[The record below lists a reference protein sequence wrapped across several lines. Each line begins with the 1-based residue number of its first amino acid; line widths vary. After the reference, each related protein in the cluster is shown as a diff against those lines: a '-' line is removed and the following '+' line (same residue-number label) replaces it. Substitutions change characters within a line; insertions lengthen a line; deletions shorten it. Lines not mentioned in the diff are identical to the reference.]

1 MAVLANRVKVAVASA
16 PGTGMISLG
25 AAEAGYQSFSD
36 GGISDGEVVSYVI
49 EDGNNWEI
57 GTGTYTASGTTL
69 SRTVSESSNSDSEI
83 NASAGAVVFITALSG
98 DLQNAVDMD
107 QGVATTDSPS
117 FAGLTATTADINGGT
132 IDGAV
137 IGGSTPAAI
146 SGTTGTFSGN
156 LTVDTNTLFVDAAND
171 RVGIGTSSPTA
182 NLSVVGTC
190 DLTLSSAGYSN
201 IVANTSTAG
210 SGIYNYYSSLESTSN
225 NANCAHFRA
234 TTQAVNTW
242 LLLGNG
248 TSTFS
253 SDERLKKNIET
264 TRDGYLSDL
273 AQLRVVK
280 YNWHIDE
287 DGTPKELGLVAQEV
301 EQVFPGLVMA
311 DDIPIGDVENPK
323 AIKTSVL
330 PYMLLKALQEA
341 LTKIETLEARVAA
354 LEGASA

>member
-1 MAVLANRVKVAVASA
+1 MSKIALTPNAS
-16 PGTGMISLG
+16 GTGTFTIASPNSNTDRTLTLPD
-25 AAEAGYQSFSD
+25 AAGT
-36 GGISDGEVVSYVI
+36 VLI
-49 EDGNNWEI
+49 EDG
-57 GTGTYTASGTTL
+57 SGN
-69 SRTVSESSNSDSEI
+69 V
-83 NASAGAVVFITALSG
+83 AVTG
-98 DLQNAVDMD
+98 DL
-107 QGVATTDSPS
+107 TI
-117 FAGLTATTADINGGT
+117 ADKI
-132 IDGAV
+132 V
-137 IGGSTPAAI
+137 H
-146 SGTTGTFSGN
+146 SG
-156 LTVDTNTLFVDAAND
+156 DTNTAVRFPAADTVTVETAGSERLRIDSSRN
-171 RVGIGTSSPTA
+171 VGIGTSSPTS
-182 NLSVVGTC
+182 NLSVIGTYNQV
-190 DLTLSSAGYSN
+190 LSSAGYAN
-201 IVANTSTAG
+201 IVENTSTAG

-280 YNWHIDE
+280 YNWHTDE

>member
-1 MAVLANRVKVAVASA
+1 MSKIALTPNAS
-16 PGTGMISLG
+16 GTGTFTIASPNSNTDRTLTLPD
-25 AAEAGYQSFSD
+25 AAGT
-36 GGISDGEVVSYVI
+36 VLI
-49 EDGNNWEI
+49 EDG
-57 GTGTYTASGTTL
+57 SGN
-69 SRTVSESSNSDSEI
+69 V
-83 NASAGAVVFITALSG
+83 AVTG
-98 DLQNAVDMD
+98 DL
-107 QGVATTDSPS
+107 TI
-117 FAGLTATTADINGGT
+117 ADKI
-132 IDGAV
+132 V
-137 IGGSTPAAI
+137 H
-146 SGTTGTFSGN
+146 SG
-156 LTVDTNTLFVDAAND
+156 DTNTAVRFPAADTVTVETAGSERLRIDSSGN
-171 RVGIGTSSPTA
+171 VGIGTSSPTS
-182 NLSVVGTC
+182 NLSVIGTYNQV
-190 DLTLSSAGYSN
+190 LSSAGYAN
-201 IVANTSTAG
+201 IVENTSTAG

-280 YNWHIDE
+280 YNWHTDE